1 MTRQP
6 PLLLIAL
13 ALLAAA
19 ALALAADVEYSTT
32 GAMDTPATLG
42 GDRDGWGTE
51 FITRWDNDTGHDVII
66 EEFGWPCGGWW
77 AQFWY
82 VWISDTLP
90 ADPYTLEH
98 YGSFVAASEDD
109 TEWPP
114 SLYTYVDVSGEGL
127 VVPAG
132 ASMYFGYGNPGMG
145 GQIGF
150 NGVET
155 FSWLDDAWDMDGDFG
170 RTAVM
175 QFKGSFGTVA
185 VHDEA
190 PGSAALVGVHP
201 NPFNPA
207 TTITFAL
214 PREMAVSL
222 DVYSLLGRRV
232 RSLLQGRRDAGTHQ
246 VAWDGT
252 DEQGR
257 AAPSGI
263 YLARVETEDGVE
275 VGKMVL
281 AK

>member
-1 MTRQP
+1 MITR
-6 PLLLIAL
+6 PLLL
-13 ALLAAA
+13 LLAIGLFAA
-19 ALALAADVEYSTT
+19 SGLAADVEYSTT

-51 FITRWDNDTGHDVII
+51 FITRWDNATGQDVII

-77 AQFWY
+77 SQFWY
-82 VWISDTLP
+82 VWIRDDVP
-90 ADPYTLEH
+90 PDPYTLEF

-114 SLYTYVDVSGEGL
+114 SVYTYVDMSGEGI

-155 FSWLDDAWDMDGDFG
+155 YSWLDDAWDMDGDFG

-185 VHDEA
+185 VDDET
-190 PGSAALVGVHP
+190 PRTTALLGNHP
-201 NPFNPA
+201 NPFNPS
-207 TTITFAL
+207 TTISFSL
-214 PREMAVSL
+214 PRDMSVSL
-222 DVYSLLGRRV
+222 EVYSLLGRRV
-232 RSLLQGRRDAGTHQ
+232 SRLLQGRREAGTHQ
-246 VAWDGT
+246 VVWDGA

-257 AAPSGI
+257 AVPSGI
-263 YLARVETEDGVE
+263 YLARMVTEDGVE
-275 VGKMVL
+275 VGKLVL